1 MDMLRDGLAVLLRE
15 LARNEKSPGV
25 FVAGGVHWGYSSLVL
40 FVTAGIHLARLLLYS
55 MALALGWV
63 LACWLALRW
72 CWRGRFYLLAF
83 RLGLARSLLYL
94 MVSAPGLVL
103 IVPVGVVLVLVCSS
117 FDLSF
122 VLLLARVVLDGVVV
136 LDSVSVGA
144 GGIGT
149 GGLFVIVLVGCVVG
163 QMGCC
168 CAAVVA
174 VIMGVVGISREVLTA
189 EVEKGGREYEG

>member
-1 MDMLRDGLAVLLRE
+1 
-15 LARNEKSPGV
+15 
-25 FVAGGVHWGYSSLVL
+25 VL

-136 LDSVSVGA
+136 LDSVGVGA

-149 GGLFVIVLVGCVVG
+149 GAVVGLFVIVLVGCVVG

-168 CAAVVA
+168 CAAVA
-174 VIMGVVGISREVLTA
+174 VHIECDERRIGEVKQRGSMLA
-189 EVEKGGREYEG
+189 KQK